1 MPMANWMIREDS
13 TETLPSY
20 TKNSVTWGS
29 DSTPTLSKSSTL
41 IEPAGDELN
50 NLCEKIANCKPA
62 DTCLGVLKGEEYD
75 YTLSPLLQ
83 EQGTRPEEQE
93 TISLGSILRKESGIK
108 LSRRQRY
115 HIALTLAS
123 SHLQLH
129 KTPWLESGWSKDVI
143 LFLPDPT
150 NPEQINLDQPFI
162 ARDFVP
168 SGKKRGTLTADNSC
182 PNLGIMLLELCFN
195 SPFESQLY
203 RKKYISPD
211 GQSNPYLDLA
221 AALEW
226 CNSEAAEE
234 AGPDFE
240 SAVKWCLSQFGA
252 MDGLDEAKKGEMI
265 EKVVKP
271 LEYCHKQFEIS
282 SRV

>member
-1 MPMANWMIREDS
+1 MLTVSAR
-13 TETLPSY
+13 T
-20 TKNSVTWGS
+20 SVTWGS
-29 DSTPTLSKSSTL
+29 DSTPTLSNASKL
-41 IEPAGDELN
+41 FEPAGEDLI
-50 NLCEKIANCKPA
+50 NLCEKIAAFKEL
-62 DTCLGVLKGEEYD
+62 DCLGILKGEEHEYN
-75 YTLSPLLQ
+75 LFPLFQ
-83 EQGTRPEEQE
+83 EQGPHLQDQDTMV
-93 TISLGSILRKESGIK
+93 SLGSILRKERGIK

-129 KTPWLESGWSKDVI
+129 KTPWLESGWNKDDI
-143 LFLPDPT
+143 LFLPDST
-150 NPEQINLDQPFI
+150 NAEQINLDQPFI
-162 ARDFVP
+162 SRAFAL
-168 SGKKRGTLTADNSC
+168 SEKKRGIPTPDNSC

-195 SPFESQLY
+195 TPFESQSY
-203 RKKYISPD
+203 RKKYISPN
-211 GQSNPYLDLA
+211 GESNEYLDLA

-240 SAVKWCLSQFGA
+240 GAVKWCLSQFGA
-252 MDGLDEAKKGEMI
+252 LDGLDESKKAEMI

-282 SRV
+282 SQV

>member
-1 MPMANWMIREDS
+1 M
-13 TETLPSY
+13 TL
-20 TKNSVTWGS
+20 V
-29 DSTPTLSKSSTL
+29 
-41 IEPAGDELN
+41 EPAGEELY
-50 NLCEKIANCKPA
+50 NLCEKIASFKKI
-62 DTCLGVLKGEEYD
+62 DTTCLGILKDEEHD
-75 YTLSPLLQ
+75 YTLFPLLQ
-83 EQGTRPEEQE
+83 EQGANSEEQE
-93 TISLGSILRKESGIK
+93 MISLGSIIRKEHKFK

-129 KTPWLESGWSKDVI
+129 KTPWLESGWSKDEI
-143 LFLPDPT
+143 LFLPDPM
-150 NPEQINLDQPFI
+150 NPEQISLDQPFV
-162 ARDFVP
+162 ARDFAL
-168 SGKKRGTLTADNSC
+168 SGKKRGPPTADNSC

-195 SPFESQLY
+195 SPFESQSY

-240 SAVKWCLSQFGA
+240 GAVKWCLSQFGVV
-252 MDGLDEAKKGEMI
+252 DGLDEAKKAEMI

-282 SRV
+282 SQV

>member
-1 MPMANWMIREDS
+1 MVREDS
-13 TETLPSY
+13 TESLPPY
-20 TKNSVTWGS
+20 TRTNITWGS
-29 DSTPTLSKSSTL
+29 GSTPTLVESSTFV
-41 IEPAGDELN
+41 ESTDNVLN
-50 NLCEKIANCKPA
+50 NLCEKITNYKKV
-62 DTCLGVLKGEEYD
+62 DTCLGILKGEEYD

-83 EQGTRPEEQE
+83 EQGTSLKEGKMD
-93 TISLGSILRKESGIK
+93 SLGSTLRKESRIK

-123 SHLQLH
+123 SHLQLD
-129 KTPWLESGWSKDVI
+129 KTPWLESGWSKDDI
-143 LFLPDPT
+143 LFVPSPTDP
-150 NPEQINLDQPFI
+150 EHIKLDQPFI
-162 ARDFVP
+162 ARDFV
-168 SGKKRGTLTADNSC
+168 STKKRGSPTANNSC

-195 SPFESQLY
+195 SPFESQSY
-203 RKKYISPD
+203 RKKHISPD

-240 SAVKWCLSQFGA
+240 NAVKWCLSQFGS
-252 MDGLDEAKKGEMI
+252 MGGLEETKKGEMI

-282 SRV
+282 SQV